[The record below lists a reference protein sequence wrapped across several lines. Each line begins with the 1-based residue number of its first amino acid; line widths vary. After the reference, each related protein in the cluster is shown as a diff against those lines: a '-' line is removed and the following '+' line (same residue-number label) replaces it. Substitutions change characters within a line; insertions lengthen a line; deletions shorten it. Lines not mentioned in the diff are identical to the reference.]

1 MDATVG
7 IMYQQNM
14 MANQKDKK
22 VLSYIN
28 NFILTDSR
36 SIFSV
41 PVEVPPTEISPEIG
55 ET

>member
-1 MDATVG
+1 MG
-7 IMYQQNM
+7 SGYYQL
-14 MANQKDKK
+14 A
-22 VLSYIN
+22 SYTNGKSKHQGCIT

-41 PVEVPPTEISPEIG
+41 PVEVPPTEMSPEIG